1 MSSYI
6 VIYEGTIREEYVV
19 EADSPEHARQIWSD
33 FDPVSS
39 EVIDGEVT
47 EVLEDEDD

>member
-1 MSSYI
+1 MSTYI
-6 VIYEGTIREEYVV
+6 VIYEGTVREQYIV

-33 FDPVSS
+33 FDAVSS

-47 EVLEDEDD
+47 DVWEDEE